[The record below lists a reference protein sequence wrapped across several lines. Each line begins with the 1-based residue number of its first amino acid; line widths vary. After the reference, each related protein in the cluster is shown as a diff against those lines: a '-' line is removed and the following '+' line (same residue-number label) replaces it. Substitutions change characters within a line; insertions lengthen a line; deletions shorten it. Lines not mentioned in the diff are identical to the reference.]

1 MEHPLHVIGFLL
13 TWDRRGV
20 KQNKWTSIQLF
31 SPISHFISNMFV
43 FPCSLLLP
51 PRIHSMGTWI
61 HNTTIELSHHRIDLE
76 WGEAALGR
84 GITGVCSRYV
94 ECDRFY
100 NKFTLRCDGRP
111 SSRFLLS
118 SKFGVQF
125 ACRHLSFQGWQML
138 KVNESFYKCGE
149 TMVRS
154 SPKIFRPT
162 SASPTLLT
170 ISSPLKTRWRID
182 F

>member
-1 MEHPLHVIGFLL
+1 MAQLLHVIGFLL

-51 PRIHSMGTWI
+51 LWIHSMGTQI

-100 NKFTLRCDGRP
+100 NKFAVRCYGR
-111 SSRFLLS
+111 SSCRFLLP
-118 SKFGVQF
+118 SKFIVQL
-125 ACRHLSFQGWQML
+125 ACLHPSFQGWQMV
-138 KVNESFYKCGE
+138 KVNQSFDKWIK
-149 TMVRS
+149 R
-154 SPKIFRPT
+154 
-162 SASPTLLT
+162 
-170 ISSPLKTRWRID
+170 
-182 F
+182 